1 MLQKI
6 KDIETQAKEE
16 IGSALGVKEVGQLR
30 VKYLGRKGL
39 VTQVLRE
46 LGKLPPEQRPTVG
59 REANRLKGLISELVS
74 RKLTE
79 LKERETFPEEGFFD
93 ITLPGRRPSVGHKHP
108 LTQVTEEIIDIFY
121 GMGFS
126 VVEGPEVEL
135 DYYNFEALNIPIDHP
150 ARDMHDT
157 FYLDEGIV
165 LRTHTS
171 PVQIRIME
179 KQTPPVRIISPGRC
193 FRKDAP
199 DATHSPVFHQV
210 EGLYIDRGVT
220 FGDLKGVITHFAQ
233 QMFGPRMKIR
243 FRPSYFPF
251 TEPSAEYD
259 FLCLM
264 CEGAGCRV
272 CKGTGWLEIS
282 GAGMVDPVVFGF
294 VGYDPEEF
302 SGYAFGMGVERI
314 AMLKYGIDDM
324 RLFFENNLRFLEQF

>member
-1 MLQKI
+1 MLEKL
-6 KDIETQAKEE
+6 KEIEAEAMEE
-16 IGSALGVKEVGQLR
+16 IASVSGLEELEQFR
-30 VKYLGRKGL
+30 VKYLGRKGI
-39 VTQVLRE
+39 VTRILRGM
-46 LGKLPPEQRPTVG
+46 GKLPVEERPVVG
-59 REANRLKGLISELVS
+59 REANRLKALISKAVEA
-74 RKLTE
+74 KAAE
-79 LKERETFPEEGFFD
+79 LKKKPISEEFFD
-93 ITLPGRRPSVGHKHP
+93 ITLPGRRPPIGRKHP

-126 VVEGPEVEL
+126 VAEGPEVEL
-135 DYYNFEALNIPIDHP
+135 DYYNFEALNIPEGHP

-157 FYLDEGIV
+157 FYVDDKVV

-171 PVQIRIME
+171 PVQIRVME
-179 KQTPPVRIISPGRC
+179 RQRPPVRIISPGRC

-210 EGLYIDRGVT
+210 EGLYVDRGVT
-220 FGDLKGVITHFAQ
+220 FGDLKGVITGFAQ
-233 QMFGPRMKIR
+233 QMFGPKMGIR

-259 FLCLM
+259 FMCLM
-264 CEGAGCRV
+264 CEGRGCRV
-272 CKGTGWLEIS
+272 CKGIGWLEIS
-282 GAGMVDPVVFGF
+282 GAGMVDPAVFEF

-324 RLFFENNLRFLEQF
+324 RMFFENDLRFLEQF